1 MTIDQTM
8 EEKLID
14 KIELENG
21 LTLELYDCS
30 RRVAGDRWLISLVAR
45 IEVDVTPEYFEDK
58 EFEDFPF
65 DEIKKTIGDTATY
78 QHEKQRNFVSETKK
92 DDVFKELK
100 DRFLSVNLGYL
111 SSPDFARKLILMK
124 YQEAWGRRVS
134 WKSQ

>member
-30 RRVAGDRWLISLVAR
+30 RSVTGDRWLVSLVAR
-45 IEVDVTPEYFEDK
+45 IEVDVKPEYFEDK
-58 EFEDFPF
+58 ESEDFPF
-65 DEIKKTIGDTATY
+65 DEIKRTIGDKAVY
-78 QHEKQRNFVSETKK
+78 RYEKQRNFVSETKK

-111 SSPDFARKLILMK
+111 SSPNFARKLILMK
-124 YQEAWGRRVS
+124 YQETWGHRVS
-134 WKSQ
+134 WKSR